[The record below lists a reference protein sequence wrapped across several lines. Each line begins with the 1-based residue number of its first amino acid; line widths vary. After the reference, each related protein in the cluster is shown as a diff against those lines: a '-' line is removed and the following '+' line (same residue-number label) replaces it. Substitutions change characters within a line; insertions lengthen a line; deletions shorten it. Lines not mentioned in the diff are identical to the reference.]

1 IDAGWAD
8 RSGGYLGR
16 MWDRSGFGWGDR
28 EATIEARAEAL
39 TVGSRMVKAFVNTF
53 TTGRGGRYRVTFDPS
68 TSTAGVNYDERRIII
83 SPAPVLDDT
92 LTPQEA
98 GVILTA
104 MAVHEA
110 SHVRYGTD
118 VATSIRRAFGK
129 RRDYDHPHAD
139 EARGLANI
147 LEDVRIERRFA
158 ADYPGYAHVF
168 APAAKY
174 VAEAGM
180 RRAGVTIIRP
190 DADRH
195 LAFVGQAVRYV
206 EHCDWTGL
214 EDERDWWLA
223 WADRWA
229 DKGTPRQRIAAVRE
243 GIAHM
248 ADMKNP
254 EPPEQPDDT
263 DYDDDDTDDE
273 YDDDDTDDE
282 LTDEKDDLA

>member
-1 IDAGWAD
+1 MEGTSTMTTTTARFVSQDELDAMTDAAFAAFEAECADGTHPDGVTCAMCADEAATDYGIDAGWAD

-174 VAEAGM
+174 VAEA
-180 RRAGVTIIRP
+180 
-190 DADRH
+190 
-195 LAFVGQAVRYV
+195 
-206 EHCDWTGL
+206 
-214 EDERDWWLA
+214 
-223 WADRWA
+223 
-229 DKGTPRQRIAAVRE
+229 
-243 GIAHM
+243 
-248 ADMKNP
+248 
-254 EPPEQPDDT
+254 
-263 DYDDDDTDDE
+263 
-273 YDDDDTDDE
+273 
-282 LTDEKDDLA
+282 